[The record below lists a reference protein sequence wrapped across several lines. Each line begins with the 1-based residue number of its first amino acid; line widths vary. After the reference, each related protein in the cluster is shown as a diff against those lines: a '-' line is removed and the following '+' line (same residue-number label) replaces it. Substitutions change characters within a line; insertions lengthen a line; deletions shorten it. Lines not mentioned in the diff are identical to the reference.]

1 MLFMM
6 EMKIYYFNIKELV
19 VFYIR
24 APMTEPFFYKK
35 ILIEPLKDR
44 QTENQEYK
52 FIKPC
57 NFHVDLGSM

>member
-1 MLFMM
+1 MM
-6 EMKIYYFNIKELV
+6 EMKIYYFNIKELITHCIL
-19 VFYIR
+19 YR
-24 APMTEPFFYKK
+24 SSNDLAFFYKK